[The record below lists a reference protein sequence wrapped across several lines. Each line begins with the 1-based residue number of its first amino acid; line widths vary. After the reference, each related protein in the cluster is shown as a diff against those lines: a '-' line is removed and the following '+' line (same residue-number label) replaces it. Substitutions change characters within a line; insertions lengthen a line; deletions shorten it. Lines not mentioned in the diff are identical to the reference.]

1 MALEGLSCLDGASY
15 LRGAPLG
22 ILWRRC
28 LQPHPSHE
36 AARGVVGILLIADR
50 IEGAGVALQGVE
62 RVDDTGVAH
71 GRIHAL
77 GLHSCQLPSRM
88 D

>member
-1 MALEGLSCLDGASY
+1 MLKLMDV
-15 LRGAPLG
+15 
-22 ILWRRC
+22 
-28 LQPHPSHE
+28 Q
-36 AARGVVGILLIADR
+36 
-50 IEGAGVALQGVE
+50 IEGVHSPVLVGGPQEAGVALQGVE